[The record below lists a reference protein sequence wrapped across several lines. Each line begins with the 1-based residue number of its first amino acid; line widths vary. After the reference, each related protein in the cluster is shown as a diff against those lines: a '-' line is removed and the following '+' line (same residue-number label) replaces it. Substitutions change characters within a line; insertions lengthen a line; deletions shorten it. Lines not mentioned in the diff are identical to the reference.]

1 MIYFYSSS
9 NKKDK
14 LKHPVTIVTDG
25 GENKAYALAYFNFRK
40 HNMIG
45 SPKLIDVQSKGVY
58 YSKRK
63 ITVICDSINI
73 DYNSLTKIK

>member
-14 LKHPVTIVTDG
+14 LKHPVTIVTNG

-40 HNMIG
+40 NNMIG
-45 SPKLIDVQSKGVY
+45 RPKLINVQSKGVY
-58 YSKRK
+58 YSKRNA
-63 ITVICDSINI
+63 TVICDNIDI
-73 DYNSLTKIK
+73 DYNSLVIID

>member
-14 LKHPVTIVTDG
+14 LKHPVTIVTNG

-58 YSKRK
+58 YPKRNVK
-63 ITVICDSINI
+63 VICDNIDI
-73 DYNSLTKIK
+73 DYNSLVKID